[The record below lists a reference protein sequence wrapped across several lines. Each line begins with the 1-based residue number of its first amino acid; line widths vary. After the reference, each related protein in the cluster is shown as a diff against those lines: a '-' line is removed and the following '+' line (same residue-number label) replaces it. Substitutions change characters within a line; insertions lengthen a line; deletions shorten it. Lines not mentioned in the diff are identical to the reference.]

1 MAQDPGLISGIPV
14 LVGQTINIEQPATL
28 QGQFSNT
35 CTATKD
41 FAFAWKGVI
50 VNFWANETTVC
61 DAALLAALLAQS
73 APITTP

>member
-14 LVGQTINIEQPATL
+14 QVGNTINVQQPTAL
-28 QGQFSNT
+28 QGEFSNT

-41 FAFAWKGVI
+41 FAFAWKGI
-50 VNFWANETTVC
+50 TVNFWANETTVC